1 MDNKIM
7 DTVTIGERLKQL
19 RKHEN
24 LTQADFASK
33 IKLTHSIVSLIES
46 GKRQLTEQSL
56 HIICLTFGV
65 NENWLLS
72 GSGEMFDNESD
83 PPELENLVE
92 ICRQLDK
99 ETVRQIIEYARLLLR
114 HYKERTGQALQSEY
128 TTPPPEKE
136 DNKSDFLLEPICSDE
151 KATPSD
157 FEEDKTA
164 G

>member
-1 MDNKIM
+1 MDN
-7 DTVTIGERLKQL
+7 VTIGERLKQL

-24 LTQADFASK
+24 LTQAEFANK

-46 GKRQLTEQSL
+46 GKRQITDQSL

-65 NENWLLS
+65 NENWLLT
-72 GSGEMFDNESD
+72 GVGEMFDNESD

-99 ETVRQIIEYARLLLR
+99 DTVRQIIEYARLLLK
-114 HYKERTGQALQSEY
+114 HYKERTGQALQSEH
-128 TTPPPEKE
+128 TALPEKKGKE
-136 DNKSDFLLEPICSDE
+136 DTLY
-151 KATPSD
+151 AT
-157 FEEDKTA
+157 KI